1 MVVVFFTYSLLLPIF
16 RATQS
21 DLAGFGD
28 SIGRVCWM
36 CPQSTVMESHSSSEE
51 VTKYI
56 LHAMVGCVD
65 VNASIMFAP
74 IFQDQHWMLLVICP
88 LPGIVYIFDS
98 ASYHKQRKLKLKLPM
113 IAAFRRF
120 RMSGHKVRREKLL
133 WKYVECPQQQGGTE
147 CGYFVMRYIFDVL
160 ASYFGSLDMDKV
172 AQTFT
177 KDPYTEDQ
185 INEVKNKWAR
195 YFVDECI
202 A

>member
-1 MVVVFFTYSLLLPIF
+1 MINISIIQVYM

-21 DLAGFGD
+21 DLDGFGD

-88 LPGIVYIFDS
+88 LPGIVDIFDS

-113 IAAFRRF
+113 IA
-120 RMSGHKVRREKLL
+120 
-133 WKYVECPQQQGGTE
+133 
-147 CGYFVMRYIFDVL
+147 
-160 ASYFGSLDMDKV
+160 
-172 AQTFT
+172 
-177 KDPYTEDQ
+177 
-185 INEVKNKWAR
+185 
-195 YFVDECI
+195 
-202 A
+202 